1 MEKTSWSIKCG
12 KFKFG
17 GSLAGGRLGKAWK
30 KTEKTETFGSVNK
43 LFEII

>member
-17 GSLAGGRLGKAWK
+17 GSLAGGRLGKAWTDLIRRDLEVVK
-30 KTEKTETFGSVNK
+30 
-43 LFEII
+43 